1 MAKFKVSPNLEEYNR
16 KIYELGAKATEHIEN
31 AVKKGAD
38 PVADEIRAR
47 LNAVPVDDS
56 YHKPG
61 QMRAGPRSIQKGAL
75 QATLGVSPIRN
86 DNGFINVKVG
96 FDGYNHVRTDAWPSG
111 QPNAM
116 IARSIESGTSFMAAN
131 PFIGSAVRATKKA
144 ASDAMQKEIE
154 NLVNGWFG

>member
-1 MAKFKVSPNLEEYNR
+1 MAKFKVSPNLEEFN
-16 KIYELGAKATEHIEN
+16 KKLYELGSQATDYIEK

-38 PVADEIRAR
+38 PVADEVRAR
-47 LNAVPVDDS
+47 LNAVPVDNS

-61 QMRAGPRSIQKGAL
+61 QMRSGPRSIQKSAL
-75 QATLGVSPIRN
+75 QATLGVSPIKN
-86 DNGFINVKVG
+86 DNGFINAKVG
-96 FDGYNHVRTDAWPSG
+96 FDGYNHVHTDAWPNG